1 MRPEQRS
8 YQNFYSHLFLEQ
20 VPVLELHVLQFE
32 ESAGEKTEEPTEK
45 RLQKAREK
53 GNVAKSQDLTTAITL
68 IIVTL
73 FMYAFIYEFYDA
85 VHDMFLKSVQMF
97 EVQKMTGDDMWTFV
111 VDISIY
117 WWLIMVPVF
126 FVSVLVTI
134 TASILQ
140 VGLNFS
146 TEAMMPD
153 LQRFNP
159 IQGAKKI
166 FGVQAVAELV
176 KSMIKLIVLAYFPY
190 KMYVIEFQTM
200 TSLLHA
206 TIGDA
211 LDYVTWL
218 MVKLILEVGLVLIIY
233 GIFDYIWTAYKRNKD
248 LKMTKEEVKQ
258 ERKQMDGDPQIKAR
272 IRQKQRELAQRQ
284 MMGEVP
290 KADVVVTNPT
300 HFAVALKYDRS
311 VAGGAPIVVAKGKNL
326 IAQKI
331 KEIAWENDVPVIE
344 NVPLARSLF
353 RHVELGELIPEDL
366 YQAVATVLAQAY
378 KMKRKAG

>member
-1 MRPEQRS
+1 MRPEQSS
-8 YQNFYSHLFLEQ
+8 YQSFYSHLFLEQ
-20 VPVLELHVLQFE
+20 VCVLELHALQFE

-53 GNVAKSQDLTTAITL
+53 GNVAKSQDLTTAVTL

-73 FMYAFIYEFYDA
+73 FMYSFIYEFYDA

-126 FVSVLVTI
+126 FVTVLVTM

-153 LQRFNP
+153 IQRFNP

-166 FGVQAVAELV
+166 FGVQAAAELV
-176 KSMIKLIVLAYFPY
+176 KSMIKLVVLAYFPY
-190 KMYVIEFQTM
+190 KMYVNEFQTM

>member
-1 MRPEQRS
+1 MRPEQSS

-20 VPVLELHVLQFE
+20 VPVLELHALQFE

-126 FVSVLVTI
+126 FVSVLVTM

-176 KSMIKLIVLAYFPY
+176 KSMIKLVVLAYFPY
-190 KMYVIEFQTM
+190 KMYVNEFQTM